1 MKDFV
6 TKTKWLSGKKFS
18 FIPGFKALYNVVLTL
33 LDRLTGPSLTDTRLV
48 VCPLGLSKPMF
59 DTKMLVL

>member
-18 FIPGFKALYNVVLTL
+18 FIPGFKVLYNVVLTL
-33 LDRLTGPSLTDTRLV
+33 LDHLTGHSLTDTSLV
-48 VCPLGLSKPMF
+48 VSPLRLSKPMC